1 MPTQWATGSYTAA
14 SDSAFF
20 TDMSAF
26 VCLCGLGWVMSR
38 MLSLFL
44 SEEGADS
51 ERVDT
56 ISRYLR
62 AELLE
67 LDIAD
72 VTAQRSGEALPGS
85 RSGAVAVIGG
95 LLVNLGGA
103 AQGLALVV
111 TAVREWLKRG
121 ETRQR
126 TVRLELDGDVLELS
140 QPSPADQERLIELFI
155 SRHQAG
161 TGRA

>member
-1 MPTQWATGSYTAA
+1 
-14 SDSAFF
+14 
-20 TDMSAF
+20 MSG
-26 VCLCGLGWVMSR
+26 V
-38 MLSLFL
+38 LSLYL

-56 ISRYLR
+56 LSRYLR
-62 AELLE
+62 AELFE
-67 LDIAD
+67 LDVAD
-72 VTAQRSGEALPGS
+72 VTALPAGEALPGT
-85 RSGAVAVIGG
+85 RSGVVAVIGG
-95 LLVNLGGA
+95 LLVNLGDA
-103 AQGLALVV
+103 AQGLASVV

-121 ETRQR
+121 ETQQR

-161 TGRA
+161 TGKG